1 MEYNYLHY
9 AGIWRP
15 LLHIDKIIVGQL
27 EVNCYIV
34 SDKET
39 SEAVIVDPG
48 DEFERIAGL
57 VDSVGVKPVSILCT
71 HAHYDHICAAKELQD
86 RYRCP
91 LVMHEEEKT
100 TYEMTKRMCLAWG
113 FEPEDFPPPDMTVKG
128 GDKIRLGAVFLE
140 VVHTP
145 GHSPG
150 SVCLFG
156 ERFLFSGDTLFR
168 RSVGRTDLSGG
179 SKEKLIGSLK
189 SLLTLPPDTRVL
201 CGHGE
206 ETTLGEESS
215 ANPFILRWLGHTSR
229 TAGA

>member
-1 MEYNYLHY
+1 L
-9 AGIWRP
+9 R
-15 LLHIDKIIVGQL
+15 IDKIIVGQL

-34 SDKET
+34 SDEET

-48 DEFERIAGL
+48 DEFERITGL
-57 VDSVGVKPVSILCT
+57 IESVGVKPVTILFT

-86 RYRCP
+86 RYRCT
-91 LVMHEEEKT
+91 LAMHEEEKT
-100 TYEMTKRMCLAWG
+100 TYEMTKRMCLVWG
-113 FEPEDFPPPDMTVKG
+113 FEPEDFPPPDVSVKN
-128 GDKIRLGAVFLE
+128 GDKIRLGDVFLE

-150 SVCLFG
+150 SICIYG
-156 ERFLFSGDTLFR
+156 ESFLFSGDTLFR
-168 RSVGRTDLSGG
+168 GSVGRTDLPGG
-179 SKEKLIGSLK
+179 RTEKLIGSLK

-215 ANPFILRWLGHTSR
+215 NNPFIVRWLGHPPR
-229 TAGA
+229 TAGK